1 MLVSTMIKATRTRA
15 LFFLSV
21 SLGRCKRSAAS
32 KGGDACWNYQQR
44 LRKKSYGQTHENNER
59 FH

>member
-1 MLVSTMIKATRTRA
+1 MIKATRTRA

-44 LRKKSYGQTHENNER
+44 LRKTSYGQTHENNER